1 MASTLENTIATNPV
15 LQDMQQ
21 KIYNLSTQIGKLECL
36 QEYDME
42 FPDGNCEMN
51 EYGQA
56 IDDAE
61 DSKDMYMYVMADSI
75 GLENLRT
82 MRKSCGATMHQLYCK
97 QQDAYKE
104 QKSRYEACKARGYF
118 TEEDRCF
125 IQQKKLEN
133 TTAWSEWDQL
143 KVKRDELCQMI
154 EVLDPEDPDT
164 GFDEE

>member
-1 MASTLENTIATNPV
+1 MATTLENTIVTNPV

-21 KIYNLSTQIGKLECL
+21 MVYSLSNQISKLECL
-36 QEYDME
+36 QKYDMD
-42 FPDGNCEMN
+42 FPDWNN
-51 EYGQA
+51 ETDEYVQA
-56 IDDAE
+56 IGDAE
-61 DSKDMYMYVMADSI
+61 ETKNMYLYAMADSI

-82 MRKSCGATMHQLYCK
+82 MRKSCGVTMHQLYCK
-97 QQDAYKE
+97 QNTAYKE

-143 KVKRDELCQMI
+143 KTKRDELCEMI